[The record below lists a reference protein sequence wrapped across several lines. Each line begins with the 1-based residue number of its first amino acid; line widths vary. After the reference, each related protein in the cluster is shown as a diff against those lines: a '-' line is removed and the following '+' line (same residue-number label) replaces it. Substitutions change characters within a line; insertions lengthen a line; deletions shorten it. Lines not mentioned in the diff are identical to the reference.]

1 METILSIIYDEINLN
16 KDYIINGLYLD
27 SQLTTELT
35 SFQVNGDMDIY
46 VSVNELQLLN
56 ITVIYDNI
64 KFQVSLVIL

>member
-56 ITVIYDNI
+56 ITVIYDNV